1 MNNTEPGRWAL
12 WLSFPLAT
20 LLAVAS
26 LGGLFLP
33 FTYKEETPIHAA
45 QYVGNDVGNF
55 AVIVPALLIA
65 AILALRGSVAARLVW
80 MGTLIYLLY
89 DFLGYALAAHFNS
102 MFLAYCGVL
111 GLSFYALA
119 GNLMAL
125 PTAEIARRYGPR
137 TPVKTTGIVLLLMGV
152 AIVIHWLLRSFLLWL
167 RAGCRKAVRDS
178 GLLTDAVAVL
188 DLAFGAPACLIAAIL
203 LLRRKPLGFVLGP
216 VVLTFLILSS
226 LVLAPMGVVMVRHG
240 VATGSALCAIGL
252 GIAMGSVVLLVLI
265 FRTEKAASY
274 PDPERFSV
282 NDHTKRRT

>member
-45 QYVGNDVGNF
+45 QYVGNDVGNL

-65 AILALRGSVAARLVW
+65 AILARRGSVAARLVW
-80 MGTLIYLLY
+80 IGTLIYLLY

-119 GNLMAL
+119 GNLTAL
-125 PTAEIARRYGPR
+125 PTGRSP
-137 TPVKTTGIVLLLMGV
+137 P
-152 AIVIHWLLRSFLLWL
+152 LRSAHSGEDHRY
-167 RAGCRKAVRDS
+167 RAPADGRGHRVPLAVGNRSCSGCGPVPQAVHDF
-178 GLLTDAVAVL
+178 GLLTEAVAVL
-188 DLAFGAPACLIAAIL
+188 DLAFGAPACSHRGDSAAAAQTAGLCSRPGRSDIPHPQQPGTRVNGSDDCPAR
-203 LLRRKPLGFVLGP
+203 LRNRFR
-216 VVLTFLILSS
+216 
-226 LVLAPMGVVMVRHG
+226 PMRNRPRNRDGQ
-240 VATGSALCAIGL
+240 C
-252 GIAMGSVVLLVLI
+252 VLLVLI
-265 FRTEKAASY
+265 FRTDKAASY

-282 NDHTKRRT
+282 DDHTKGRT